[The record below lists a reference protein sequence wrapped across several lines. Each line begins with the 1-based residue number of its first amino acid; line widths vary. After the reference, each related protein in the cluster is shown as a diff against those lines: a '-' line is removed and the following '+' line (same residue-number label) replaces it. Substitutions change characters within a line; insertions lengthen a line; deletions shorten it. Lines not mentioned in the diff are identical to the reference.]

1 MEREVFLQ
9 DDTKGYLTGSIN
21 PVGNLGN
28 NPAGSTVNIPVKFM
42 YIALGVFFT
51 GLGAIGTIV
60 PLIPTTPFIIFAA
73 ICFGKSSPKL
83 HTWFI
88 STGFY
93 KKSVSR
99 FVQSR
104 SMTIKAKLILL
115 TSITVF
121 MGLSFVT
128 MIFFNAPLIA
138 MIVLIVI
145 WLCHVV
151 YFGFWVRTVR

>member
-1 MEREVFLQ
+1 MEREESIPNEN
-9 DDTKGYLTGSIN
+9 KGYSAGSKS
-21 PVGNLGN
+21 PVGNL
-28 NPAGSTVNIPVKFM
+28 VKYL
-42 YIALGVFFT
+42 YIAFGVLLI
-51 GLGAIGTIV
+51 GIGAIGTVV
-60 PLIPTTPFIIFAA
+60 PLIPTTPFIILAA
-73 ICFGKSSPKL
+73 ICFGKSSQKL
-83 HTWFI
+83 HTWFV

-93 KKSVSR
+93 KKSINH
-99 FVQSR
+99 FVQNR

-121 MGLSFVT
+121 MGISLVT

-151 YFGFWVRTVR
+151 YFGFRVRTIR